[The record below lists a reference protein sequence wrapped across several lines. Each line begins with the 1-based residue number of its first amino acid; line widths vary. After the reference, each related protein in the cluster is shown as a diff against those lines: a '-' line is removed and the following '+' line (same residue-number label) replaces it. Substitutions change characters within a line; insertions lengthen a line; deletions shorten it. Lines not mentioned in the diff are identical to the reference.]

1 MNAALQHNELFRNS
15 PIRQIAIGESR
26 HLSINLLAAATMV
39 FLALAG
45 FSPARAQDAP
55 LALVRIADDA
65 YAHFGA
71 IALATAENAGDT
83 ANLGIVVGRDAAAVI
98 DTGGSVAVGRALLAA
113 VRTVTD
119 KPLRYII
126 NTHEHPDH
134 IFGNAAFSGIG
145 ATFVG
150 HHDLAASLK
159 AHGPF
164 YLHSFR
170 PVLGDDAI
178 SQVRLVPPT
187 LLVDDTMEL
196 DLGGRTLLLTAWQSP
211 AHSDCDLTV
220 LDERTHTLFAGDLV
234 FLDHVPVI
242 DGSLKVWLTLLPRL
256 ATLPAEQVVP
266 GHGQRIAPWP
276 QALDDERRYLLSVQA
291 DARRLIDAGVPL
303 AEAVPRIGQSERTSW
318 RLFDEYN
325 PRNATTAFSELEWD

>member
-1 MNAALQHNELFRNS
+1 MRYVKTGIDKNSLLSMKLRAMAAV
-15 PIRQIAIGESR
+15 
-26 HLSINLLAAATMV
+26 T

-45 FSPARAQDAP
+45 FSPARAQNAP
-55 LALVRIADDA
+55 LAVTSIANGA

-71 IALATAENAGDT
+71 IALATAENAGDM
-83 ANLGIVVGRDAAAVI
+83 ANLGIVVGRDAVAVI

-113 VRTVTD
+113 VRMVTD
-119 KPLRYII
+119 RPLRYVI

-134 IFGNAAFSGIG
+134 IFGNAAFSGTD

-150 HHDLAASLK
+150 HRNLPASLQ

-170 PVLGDDAI
+170 PVLGDEAI
-178 SQVRLVPPT
+178 SQVRLIPPT
-187 LLVDDTMEL
+187 LLVNDTMEL

-220 LDERTHTLFAGDLV
+220 LDEQTHTLFAGDLV

-242 DGSLKVWLTLLPRL
+242 DGSLKVWLDLLPHL
-256 ATLPAEQVVP
+256 AALPAERVVP
-266 GHGQRIAPWP
+266 GHGPRIASWP
-276 QALDDERRYLLSVQA
+276 QALDEERRYLLSVQA
-291 DARRLIDAGVPL
+291 DARRLIEAGVPL
-303 AEAVPRIGQSERTSW
+303 AEAVPRIGQSERTHW

-325 PRNATTAFSELEWD
+325 PRNATAAFSELEWE